1 MEPILLPH
9 TADQDGRRVAA
20 DHNIRL
26 VADQHLNLRIA
37 FVEATPVLCGVDSG
51 PGMGNDTR
59 ARVATPHV
67 SGHHGV

>member
-37 FVEATPVLCGVDSG
+37 FVETTPVLCGVDNG
-51 PGMGNDTR
+51 PGKFNYGE
-59 ARVATPHV
+59 
-67 SGHHGV
+67 